1 MPCRIEVKMKNEL
14 IKKISDK
21 LFQMFIVNKQS
32 YGRQMPDGQ
41 YRLVKKP
48 INPVVIDFMLSKKES
63 IMTYQEMQRHR

>member
-1 MPCRIEVKMKNEL
+1 
-14 IKKISDK
+14 
-21 LFQMFIVNKQS
+21 MFIVNKQS